1 MHLKWKGEITMKWL
15 QNLLGGLAGALAL
28 NILHESGKRLIP
40 DAPRIDLVG
49 EEALSKTM
57 AWMGHEPPTGHKLFL
72 ATLGADV
79 SSNAL
84 YYSMIGQGPAKHL
97 LLRGTVLGLAAG
109 IGALKLTEP
118 AGLNDKPIT
127 RTTTSQVLTV
137 ALYLT
142 GGLVAAVAIQAL
154 RGKK

>member
-1 MHLKWKGEITMKWL
+1 MKWL
-15 QNLLGGLAGALAL
+15 QNLLGGLAGAIAL

-40 DAPRIDLVG
+40 NAPRIDLVG

-57 AWMGHEPPTGHKLFL
+57 AWMGHVPPTGHKLFM

-84 YYSMIGQGPAKHL
+84 YYSMIGQGKDKHL
-97 LLRGTVLGLAAG
+97 LLRGAALGLAAG
-109 IGALKLTEP
+109 VGALKLTEP
-118 AGLNDKPIT
+118 AGLDDTPIT

-137 ALYLT
+137 SLYLT
-142 GGLVAAVAIQAL
+142 GGLVAAIVIKAL
-154 RGKK
+154 RSKG